1 MKQYFNLQGQ
11 VAVVTGASTGLGLQ
25 MAKALANQG
34 ANLVLLARR
43 MNLLEANAE
52 SISREYGVEVLP
64 LQCDITV
71 TEQVKAAVAAT
82 MERFGKIDILI
93 NNAGTGAVAPAEDI
107 TDEQFKHE
115 MEVDLF
121 GTFVCAREVGK
132 EMIKAGYGRII
143 NIASMYGLVGNMIAG
158 SSPYHAAK
166 GGVVNLTR
174 ALAAEWGKYGITVN
188 SICPGYFYTDLTTA
202 TLDSDY
208 FQSIAKRSIPLERY
222 GREGE
227 LDTCALFLASPMS
240 TYVNGQNIAVD
251 GGYTSI

>member
-82 MERFGKIDILI
+82 MERFGKIAIRKHAALKASMLQDLEKGKLTEVDAI
-93 NNAGTGAVAPAEDI
+93 NGAVSAFGRKVGCPTPMNDRVVDI
-107 TDEQFKHE
+107 IH
-115 MEVDLF
+115 
-121 GTFVCAREVGK
+121 
-132 EMIKAGYGRII
+132 RI
-143 NIASMYGLVGNMIAG
+143 
-158 SSPYHAAK
+158 
-166 GGVVNLTR
+166 
-174 ALAAEWGKYGITVN
+174 
-188 SICPGYFYTDLTTA
+188 
-202 TLDSDY
+202 
-208 FQSIAKRSIPLERY
+208 ER
-222 GREGE
+222 GE
-227 LDTCALFLASPMS
+227 LSPS
-240 TYVNGQNIAVD
+240 FDNLKYFE
-251 GGYTSI
+251 

>member
-93 NNAGTGAVAPAEDI
+93 NNAGTGAVAPAEEI